1 MKYLLTLAML
11 LFASCASMNDITQQ
25 YDVHGKIKKS
35 ERKVDGI
42 TDYKLYATWTYPIEG
57 EYSTNKLG
65 AFYTKDQMGKEKYYI
80 TAETMGADT
89 FTSITFK
96 VDGKKYT
103 LKPYSLT
110 ATHIN
115 SSGSEGNLYPVTA
128 NASFVKIRTTRKF
141 LEILANANQVFV
153 KFSYL
158 KTYSEFTIT
167 LNDASKSYQDRIK
180 ANKGNMPWYVG
191 DNYQNNLKTFIKV
204 TSGELR
210 EIPLVYDF
218 EKRQDPKVVREIA
231 NKQSN

>member
-1 MKYLLTLAML
+1 MKILLGITLL
-11 LFASCASMNDITQQ
+11 SLVSCATMDDYTQQ

-57 EYSTNKLG
+57 EYSSNKLG
-65 AFYTKDQMGKEKYYI
+65 AFYTKDQKGKEKYYI
-80 TAETMGADT
+80 TAETIGADT

-96 VDGKKYT
+96 IDGEKYT

-110 ATHIN
+110 ATYIN
-115 SSGSEGNLYPVTA
+115 SSGTEGNLYPVTG
-128 NASFVKIRTTRKF
+128 NASFVKIGTTKKF
-141 LEILANANQVFV
+141 LEKLSNAKQVFV

-158 KTYSEFTIT
+158 KTFSEFTIT
-167 LNDASKSYQDRIK
+167 LNDASKVYQDRNK
-180 ANKGNMPWYVG
+180 ANKGKMPWYVG

-204 TSGELR
+204 TSGELK

-218 EKRQDPKVVREIA
+218 EKRRAPKVVREIA
-231 NKQSN
+231 NKN